1 MEHIKRWVIIG
12 VSLILAFNL
21 LLFLMNN
28 VTISYD
34 GNFNRLES
42 KVSKIDKDINKGIWI
57 ERQMLK
63 ELRK

>member
-1 MEHIKRWVIIG
+1 MDHVKRWVIIG

-57 ERQMLK
+57 EKQMLK

>member
-1 MEHIKRWVIIG
+1 MEHVKRWVIIG

-34 GNFNRLES
+34 GNLNRLET

-57 ERQMLK
+57 EKQMLK